1 MYRKSVCE
9 GFALAFAN
17 VLNRL
22 GIPCGIVT
30 GYSSLDGTFGAH
42 AWNIVELDRKYYHLD
57 VTWDIC
63 TKEKEIDTFD
73 YFFLMIALCEK
84 IINGMIQVFRLH
96 QTVRKSFIRKIS
108 AAV

>member
-1 MYRKSVCE
+1 MFSCTESQSVE

-57 VTWDIC
+57 VTWDYLYQG
-63 TKEKEIDTFD
+63 KRNR
-73 YFFLMIALCEK
+73 YL
-84 IINGMIQVFRLH
+84 
-96 QTVRKSFIRKIS
+96 
-108 AAV
+108 